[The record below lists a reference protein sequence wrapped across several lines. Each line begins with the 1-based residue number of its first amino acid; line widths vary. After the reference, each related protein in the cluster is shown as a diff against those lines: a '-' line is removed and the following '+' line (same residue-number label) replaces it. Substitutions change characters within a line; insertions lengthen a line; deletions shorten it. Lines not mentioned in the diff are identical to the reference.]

1 MKHTAIVRRA
11 LQRMRAPDLMRVAA
25 IGLFIGAAKMQSGM
39 SLASIIFLL
48 VGSLR
53 VDTMGDEGFL
63 LSLRGIP
70 MAIFS
75 IHVPRY

>member
-1 MKHTAIVRRA
+1 MIRTAVIQRA
-11 LQRMRAPDLMRVAA
+11 LRGMSKPDLMRVAA
-25 IGLFIGAAKMQSGM
+25 IGLFVGAAKMQSSM
-39 SLASIIFLL
+39 SYASIIFLL
-48 VGSLR
+48 LGSLR
-53 VDTMGDEGFL
+53 VDAMGDDGFL